1 MNIIP
6 TLFHLLL
13 RRSLQAIL
21 VALLVSTLA
30 FFLMHSLSGDL
41 AFRIAAG
48 RYGYDMVT
56 AAAAD
61 AVRAELGLDQPMLL
75 GLWQWWQQLLQLD
88 LGYSYLTSAPVI
100 VEIREQLG
108 HTLLLALS
116 AMGLSIVLA
125 LPLGLLAGMQPNGW
139 LDKAS
144 LTLSIC
150 LRALPPF
157 LLGILLIL
165 LLSSQ
170 LGLVSAANA
179 SHEHGGLLLPAL
191 ALALGMAAVS
201 SRVARD
207 AMVEV
212 RRSAYFN
219 FARTKGLS
227 DHLALLRH
235 GIRNAA
241 VPVIAYLGVQLV
253 FLMEG
258 VIVIE
263 SLFAWPGIGHA
274 LAHAVFGRDIPMI
287 QGTAIVMGLLFIFCN
302 TLVDIACMLADPKQR
317 YLAHSGRAV

>member
-1 MNIIP
+1 MLNI
-6 TLFHLLL
+6 LRHLLL
-13 RRSLQAIL
+13 RRCLQAGI
-21 VALLVSTLA
+21 VALLVSTVC

-56 AAAAD
+56 TAAAE
-61 AVRAELGLDQPMLL
+61 AVRAELGLDRPLL
-75 GLWQWWQQLLQLD
+75 QGLLFWWQQLLQFD
-88 LGYSYLTSAPVI
+88 LGDSYLTSAPVI
-100 VEIREQLG
+100 EEIREQFG
-108 HTLLLALS
+108 HTLQLAISALALS
-116 AMGLSIVLA
+116 IVIA
-125 LPLGLLAGMQPNGW
+125 LPVGLIAGLNPHGW
-139 LDKAS
+139 LDRVS
-144 LTLSIC
+144 LALSVV
-150 LRALPPF
+150 LRAFPPF

-165 LLSSQ
+165 LLSSK
-170 LGLVSAANA
+170 LGITNAANA

-191 ALALGMAAVS
+191 TLALGLAAVS

-227 DHLALLRH
+227 DLLALLRH
-235 GIRNAA
+235 GVRNAA

-258 VIVIE
+258 VIIIE

-287 QGTAIVMGLLFIFCN
+287 QGTAIVMGLLFVLCN
-302 TLVDIACMLADPKQR
+302 TLVDIACLVADPRQR
-317 YLAHSGRAV
+317 YLATRRADT

>member
-1 MNIIP
+1 MVNI
-6 TLFHLLL
+6 LSHLLF
-13 RRSLQAIL
+13 RRCLQAVL
-21 VALLVSTLA
+21 VALLVSTVS

-56 AAAAD
+56 AAAAE
-61 AVRAELGLDQPMLL
+61 AVRAELGLDRPLL
-75 GLWQWWQQLLQLD
+75 QSLLLWWQQLLQFD
-88 LGYSYLTSAPVI
+88 LGDSYLTSAPVI
-100 VEIREQLG
+100 EEIREQFG
-108 HTLLLALS
+108 HTLQLALS
-116 AMGLSIVLA
+116 ALALSIAIA
-125 LPLGLLAGMQPNGW
+125 LPIGLVAGLNPHGW
-139 LDKAS
+139 LDRVS
-144 LTLSIC
+144 LALSVV
-150 LRALPPF
+150 LRAFPPF

-165 LLSSQ
+165 LLSSK
-170 LGLVSAANA
+170 LGITNAANA

-191 ALALGMAAVS
+191 TLALGLAAVS

-227 DHLALLRH
+227 DLLALLRH
-235 GIRNAA
+235 GVRNAA

-258 VIVIE
+258 VIIIE

-287 QGTAIVMGLLFIFCN
+287 QGTAIVMGLLFVLCN
-302 TLVDIACMLADPKQR
+302 TLVDIACLVADPRQR
-317 YLAHSGRAV
+317 YLATRRADA

>member
-1 MNIIP
+1 MLNI
-6 TLFHLLL
+6 LRHLLL
-13 RRSLQAIL
+13 RRCLQAVI
-21 VALLVSTLA
+21 VALLVSTVS

-56 AAAAD
+56 AAAAE
-61 AVRAELGLDQPMLL
+61 AVRVELGLDRPLL
-75 GLWQWWQQLLQLD
+75 QGLLLWWQQLLQFD
-88 LGYSYLTSAPVI
+88 LGDSYLTSAPVI
-100 VEIREQLG
+100 EEIREQFG
-108 HTLLLALS
+108 HTLQLALS
-116 AMGLSIVLA
+116 ALALSIAIA
-125 LPLGLLAGMQPNGW
+125 LPVGLVAGLNPHGW
-139 LDKAS
+139 LDRVS
-144 LTLSIC
+144 LALSII
-150 LRALPPF
+150 LRAFPPF

-165 LLSSQ
+165 LLSSK
-170 LGLVSAANA
+170 LGITNAANA

-191 ALALGMAAVS
+191 TLALGLAAVS

-227 DHLALLRH
+227 DLLALLRH
-235 GIRNAA
+235 GVRNAA

-258 VIVIE
+258 VIIIE

-287 QGTAIVMGLLFIFCN
+287 QGTAIVMGLLFVLCN
-302 TLVDIACMLADPKQR
+302 TLVDIACLLADPRQR
-317 YLAHSGRAV
+317 YLVTRRADA

>member
-1 MNIIP
+1 MIHTIS
-6 TLFHLLL
+6 LLLL
-13 RRSLQAIL
+13 RRSMQALL
-21 VALLVSTLA
+21 VALLVSTLS
-30 FFLMHSLSGDL
+30 FFLMHHLSGDL

-61 AVRAELGLDQPMLL
+61 AVRIELGLDRPIWQGLL
-75 GLWQWWQQLLQLD
+75 MHWQALLHLD
-88 LGYSYLTSAPVI
+88 LGNSYITSAPVI
-100 VEIREQLG
+100 EEIRVQFG
-108 HTLLLALS
+108 HTL
-116 AMGLSIVLA
+116 VLA
-125 LPLGLLAGMQPNGW
+125 LAALLLSVVIALPIGLLSGLHSGGW
-139 LDKAS
+139 LDRITMGCS
-144 LTLSIC
+144 LA

-165 LLSSQ
+165 LMSSQ
-170 LGLVSAANA
+170 LGLINAASA

-191 ALALGMAAVS
+191 TLALSLAAVS

-207 AMVEV
+207 AMVAV
-212 RRSAYFN
+212 RGSAYFQ
-219 FARTKGLS
+219 FARSKGLT
-227 DHLALLRH
+227 DLQALLRH

-241 VPVIAYLGVQLV
+241 VPVIAYLGVQLI

-287 QGTAIVMGLLFIFCN
+287 QGTAIVMGLLFVLCN
-302 TLVDIACMLADPKQR
+302 TLVDMACMLADPRQR
-317 YLAHSGRAV
+317 YMAQHKVTA

>member
-1 MNIIP
+1 MFSI
-6 TLFHLLL
+6 LSHLLF
-13 RRSLQAIL
+13 RRCLQAVI
-21 VALLVSTLA
+21 VALLVSTLS

-56 AAAAD
+56 AAAAE
-61 AVRAELGLDQPMLL
+61 AVRAELGLDQPLL
-75 GLWQWWQQLLQLD
+75 QGLLLWWQQLLQFD
-88 LGYSYLTSAPVI
+88 LGDSYLTSAPVI
-100 VEIREQLG
+100 EEIREQFG
-108 HTLLLALS
+108 HTLQLALS
-116 AMGLSIVLA
+116 ALVLSIAIA
-125 LPLGLLAGMQPNGW
+125 LPVGLLAGLNPHGW
-139 LDKAS
+139 LDRVS
-144 LTLSIC
+144 LTLSVV
-150 LRALPPF
+150 LRAFPPF

-170 LGLVSAANA
+170 LGITNAANA

-191 ALALGMAAVS
+191 TLALGLAAVS

-227 DHLALLRH
+227 DLLALLRH
-235 GIRNAA
+235 GVRNAA

-258 VIVIE
+258 VIIIE

-287 QGTAIVMGLLFIFCN
+287 QGTAIVMGLLFVLCN
-302 TLVDIACMLADPKQR
+302 TLVDIACLVADPRQR
-317 YLAHSGRAV
+317 YLATRRADV